1 MALTSGFITVMGMST
16 RSRTEIVIQIL
27 AVANAGSGSGGDGST
42 KSEIMY
48 KAFLSHD
55 QLEEYLM
62 VLTQSDLLCY
72 DGEMRTF
79 KTTGKGLT
87 LLQAYNQI
95 DEILKEQ
102 QI

>member
-1 MALTSGFITVMGMST
+1 MAFSLRVHHSKGMSS

-27 AVANAGSGSGGDGST
+27 ELANGGGGIGCGST

-48 KAFLSHD
+48 KAFLNYD

-62 VLTQSDLLCY
+62 LLTESDLLCY

-79 KTTGKGLT
+79 KTTQKGLT
-87 LLQAYNQI
+87 LVQAYHQV
-95 DEILKEQ
+95 DEMLKEQ
-102 QI
+102 QM